1 MHILENRNAKVFYEL
16 YTHNLRS
23 LLSIVHQ
30 SMSLAGYNLDNHWIF
45 LFLRPSYSPAFL
57 TLSIIWK
64 TTLKYIKKKNAFF
77 LISSLGGVRGAILYH
92 RTPSIVTSHSAYAAT
107 ETESNGAKIDGLLP
121 RFFSSFGGVKGNF

>member
-1 MHILENRNAKVFYEL
+1 MHILETRNAKVFYEL

-64 TTLKYIKKKNAFF
+64 TTLKYIKKMLFF
-77 LISSLGGVRGAILYH
+77 
-92 RTPSIVTSHSAYAAT
+92 
-107 ETESNGAKIDGLLP
+107 
-121 RFFSSFGGVKGNF
+121 